1 MVGNRIAVLSGD
13 RNKAGRSL
21 ALVQRQWLIASLC
34 HGDTAKTAIEGEN
47 SGQTTWSDRDACQAH
62 RSVAA
67 GTKGGVVLF
76 HGAIVT
82 GALLPQ
88 CYLDHA
94 GCSGAADG
102 LAGTGAVAIWRR
114 MMSGEL
120 LTGSSPMTVSAME
133 LCRRWR
139 HQGSDNGLFPD
150 TSYPASGSQEIAP

>member
-13 RNKAGRSL
+13 RDKAGRSL
-21 ALVQRQWLIASLC
+21 ALFQRQWLIASLC

-47 SGQTTWSDRDACQAH
+47 SGQTTPSDRDACQAH

-67 GTKGGVVLF
+67 GTKGGLVLF

-94 GCSGAADG
+94 GCSGADDG

-120 LTGSSPMTVSAME
+120 FDWIVTDDCVGDGAIKGPIMGSSWTF
-133 LCRRWR
+133 RR
-139 HQGSDNGLFPD
+139 
-150 TSYPASGSQEIAP
+150 ASVWAP